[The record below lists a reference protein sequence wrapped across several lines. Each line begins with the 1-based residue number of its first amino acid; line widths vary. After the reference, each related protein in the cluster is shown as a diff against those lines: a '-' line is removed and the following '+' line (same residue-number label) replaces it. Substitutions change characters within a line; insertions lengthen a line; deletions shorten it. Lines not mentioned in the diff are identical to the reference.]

1 MDASAIS
8 SDNYGQQAL
17 QVSIMKKSQDANA
30 EMALHLIQD
39 TVSSQ
44 QAMQVSPNAAGAN
57 PSDRL
62 GQHINI
68 AV

>member
-17 QVSIMKKSQDANA
+17 QATIMKKSQDANA
-30 EMALHLIQD
+30 QMALQLIQD
-39 TVSSQ
+39 TVTSQ
-44 QAMQVSPNAAGAN
+44 QSLQSSANAAGAN

-62 GQHINI
+62 GQNINI
-68 AV
+68 SV

>member
-1 MDASAIS
+1 
-8 SDNYGQQAL
+8 
-17 QVSIMKKSQDANA
+17 MKKTQDANA
-30 EMALHLIQD
+30 EMALQLIQD